1 MKKINL
7 LIALFFATLLLVGC
21 GQTKEKNV
29 EGTLEEILT
38 KLYADLSE
46 DELPYL
52 EKISFLEK
60 EEEATDEEQENRIK
74 YYIGT
79 DKLEIKDALASEPA
93 MSSIAYSVV
102 LLRMEENA
110 DIEKAKE
117 EIKENVNPRKW
128 FCVEVPEEDVIVKSK
143 GDLIIL
149 IMVADENARTKIET
163 AFDNL

>member
-7 LIALFFATLLLVGC
+7 LVALFFATLLLVGC
-21 GQTKEKNV
+21 GQTKEENV
-29 EGTLEEILT
+29 EGTLDEILT

-52 EKISFLEK
+52 EKINFLEK
-60 EEEATDEEQENRIK
+60 QEEATDEEQADRIK

-79 DKLEIKDALASEPA
+79 DDIEVKEALASEPA

-110 DIEKAKE
+110 DIEKAKT

-128 FCVEVPEEDVIVKSK
+128 LCVEVPEEDVIVKSK

-149 IMVADENARTKIET
+149 IMVADEAARTKIET